1 MSAILQKETN
11 YVQSQS
17 HRVYPEN
24 WEGEDW
30 VAVPPEFEAIA
41 VANSPYLKVTYADDG
56 ETITNIEAYMPEP
69 EPVDLAA
76 AQQARQTENKAALAE
91 WLVTHPLL
99 WTDGRTY
106 GVTEDDQQEMAL
118 NLMQYQVAVQAGQ
131 PAVLEW
137 HAQKE
142 SCRTFEQS
150 EYVALSLAIA
160 DYVYPYLRYQE
171 SVKEQIYQ
179 AQTAEEVAD
188 VKIDYASVSG

>member
-1 MSAILQKETN
+1 MPNYAKIVDGVCVNAAVFEDEETAIDFG
-11 YVQSQS
+11 
-17 HRVYPEN
+17 YPILISD
-24 WEGEDW
+24 GYGIGDR
-30 VAVPPEFEAIA
+30 
-41 VANSPYLKVTYADDG
+41 YDG
-56 ETITNIEAYMPEP
+56 ETWSHAPTPEP
-69 EPVDLAA
+69 ESVDLAA
-76 AQQARQTENKAALAE
+76 AQQARQTENKAALAA
-91 WLVTHPLL
+91 WLAAHPLQ

-106 GVTEDDQQEMAL
+106 GVTEEDQQEMAL

-131 PAVLEW
+131 LAVLEW

-179 AQTAEEVAD
+179 AETVQEVSN

>member
-1 MSAILQKETN
+1 MGN
-11 YVQSQS
+11 YAKINDGVC
-17 HRVYPEN
+17 VNAAVFDDEVTAVDLDYP
-24 WEGEDW
+24 
-30 VAVPPEFEAIA
+30 VPLPNGYGIGDL
-41 VANSPYLKVTYADDG
+41 YDG
-56 ETITNIEAYMPEP
+56 ESWSHAPAPEP
-69 EPVDLAA
+69 EPVELATV
-76 AQQARQTENKAALAE
+76 QQARQTENKAALAA
-91 WLVTHPLL
+91 WLAAHPLQ

-106 GVTEDDQQEMAL
+106 GVTEEDQQEMAL

-179 AQTAEEVAD
+179 AETAQEVSN

>member
-17 HRVYPEN
+17 HRIYPEN
-24 WEGEDW
+24 WEGEGW
-30 VAVPPEFEAIA
+30 VAIPPDFEEIA
-41 VANSPYLKVTYADDG
+41 VANSPYIKVTYADDG
-56 ETITNIEAYMPEP
+56 EAITNIEAYTPEP
-69 EPVDLAA
+69 EPVDLAVV
-76 AQQARQTENKAALAE
+76 QQARQTENKAALAE

-171 SVKEQIYQ
+171 SVKEAIYQ
-179 AQTAEEVAD
+179 ARTAEEVAN
-188 VKIDYASVSG
+188 VKIDYASVSR

>member
-1 MSAILQKETN
+1 MSAILQKETS

-24 WEGEDW
+24 WEGDGW

-56 ETITNIEAYMPEP
+56 ETITNIEAYTPEP
-69 EPVDLAA
+69 EPVELATV
-76 AQQARQTENKAALAE
+76 QQTRQTENKAALAE
-91 WLVTHPLL
+91 WLAAHPLQ
-99 WTDGRTY
+99 WTDGKTY
-106 GVTEDDQQEMAL
+106 GVTEEDQQEMAL

-142 SCRTFEQS
+142 GCRTFELE
-150 EYVALSLAIA
+150 EYTALSLAIA

-171 SVKEQIYQ
+171 SVKESIYQ
-179 AQTAEEVAD
+179 AQTAEEVGN
-188 VKIDYASVSG
+188 VKINYASVSR

>member
-11 YVQSQS
+11 YIQFQS
-17 HRVYPEN
+17 HRAYPEN
-24 WEGEDW
+24 WEDDGW
-30 VAVPPEFEAIA
+30 IPVPPEFEEIA
-41 VANSPYLKVTYADDG
+41 VANSPYLNVTYDG
-56 ETITNIEAYMPEP
+56 ETITNIEAYTPEP

-76 AQQARQTENKAALAE
+76 VQQARQTENKAALAE
-91 WLVTHPLL
+91 WLAAHPLQ
-99 WTDGRTY
+99 WTDGKTY
-106 GVTEDDQQEMAL
+106 GVTEEDQQEMAL

-142 SCRTFEQS
+142 ACRTFEQS

-171 SVKEQIYQ
+171 SVKEAIYQ
-179 AQTAEEVAD
+179 AQTAEEVAN
-188 VKIDYASVSG
+188 VKIDYASVSR

>member
-1 MSAILQKETN
+1 MNYAKIENSVCINTAVFSHKE
-11 YVQSQS
+11 
-17 HRVYPEN
+17 
-24 WEGEDW
+24 
-30 VAVPPEFEAIA
+30 IA
-41 VANSPYLKVTYADDG
+41 VEFGYLVPLPDGYGIGDLYDG
-56 ETITNIEAYMPEP
+56 ESWSHAPAPEP
-69 EPVDLAA
+69 EPVDLAEV
-76 AQQARQTENKAALAE
+76 QQARQTENKAALAE

-106 GVTEDDQQEMAL
+106 GVTEDDQKEMAL

-131 PAVLEW
+131 PKVLEW

-171 SVKEQIYQ
+171 SVKEAIYQ
-179 AQTAEEVAD
+179 AQTAEEVAN
-188 VKIDYASVSG
+188 VKIDYASVGS

>member
-24 WEGEDW
+24 WEADGW
-30 VAVPPEFEAIA
+30 VAVPPDFEEIA
-41 VANSPYLKVTYADDG
+41 VANSPYLNVTYDG
-56 ETITNIEAYMPEP
+56 DTITNIEAYTPEP
-69 EPVDLAA
+69 ESVDLAA
-76 AQQARQTENKAALAE
+76 VQQARQTENKAALAA
-91 WLVTHPLL
+91 WLAAHPLQ

-106 GVTEDDQQEMAL
+106 GVTEEDQQEMAL
-118 NLMQYQVAVQAGQ
+118 NLMQYQVSVQAGQ

-179 AQTAEEVAD
+179 AETAQEVSN
-188 VKIDYASVSG
+188 VKIDYASVSR

>member
-1 MSAILQKETN
+1 MENYAKIMDGVCVNAAVFEDEETA
-11 YVQSQS
+11 VELG
-17 HRVYPEN
+17 YPVLIPD
-24 WEGEDW
+24 GYGIGDL
-30 VAVPPEFEAIA
+30 
-41 VANSPYLKVTYADDG
+41 YDG
-56 ETITNIEAYMPEP
+56 ETWSHAPAPEP
-69 EPVDLAA
+69 EPVELAA
-76 AQQARQTENKAALAE
+76 AQQTRQTENKAALAA
-91 WLVTHPLL
+91 WLTAHPLQ
-99 WTDGRTY
+99 WTDGKTY

-131 PAVLEW
+131 PKVLEW

-179 AQTAEEVAD
+179 AETAQEVSN
-188 VKIDYASVSG
+188 VKINYASVGS

>member
-1 MSAILQKETN
+1 MNVCKLNEKGQI
-11 YVQSQS
+11 
-17 HRVYPEN
+17 EN
-24 WEGEDW
+24 
-30 VAVPPEFEAIA
+30 IA
-41 VANSPYLKVTYADDG
+41 VFEDGAYDIANELGYTVEWNPEYGIGDLYDG
-56 ETITNIEAYMPEP
+56 KNWSHAPAPEP
-69 EPVDLAA
+69 EPVDLVAV
-76 AQQARQTENKAALAE
+76 QQARQTENKAALAA
-91 WLVTHPLL
+91 WLTAHPLQ

-106 GVTEDDQQEMAL
+106 GVTEEDQQEMAL

-179 AQTAEEVAD
+179 AETAQEVSN
-188 VKIDYASVSG
+188 VKIDYASVSR

>member
-1 MSAILQKETN
+1 MTSYSKIENGVCVNAAVFEDEETAIDFD
-11 YVQSQS
+11 
-17 HRVYPEN
+17 YP
-24 WEGEDW
+24 
-30 VAVPPEFEAIA
+30 VPLPDGYGIGDL
-41 VANSPYLKVTYADDG
+41 YDG
-56 ETITNIEAYMPEP
+56 ESWSHAPAPEP
-69 EPVDLAA
+69 EPVDLSI
-76 AQQARQTENKAALAE
+76 AQQARQTENKEALAE
-91 WLVTHPLL
+91 WLDAHPLQ
-99 WTDGRTY
+99 WTDGKIY
-106 GVTEDDQQEMAL
+106 GVTEEDQREMAL

-171 SVKEQIYQ
+171 SVKEAIYQ
-179 AQTAEEVAD
+179 AQTAEEVAN

>member
-1 MSAILQKETN
+1 MSEILQKETN

-24 WEGEDW
+24 WEGEGW

-41 VANSPYLKVTYADDG
+41 VANSPYLKVTYSDDG
-56 ETITNIEAYMPEP
+56 ETITNIEAYTPEP
-69 EPVDLAA
+69 EPVDLATV
-76 AQQARQTENKAALAE
+76 QQARQTENKAALAE

-99 WTDGRTY
+99 WTDGKTY
-106 GVTEDDQQEMAL
+106 GVTEEDQQEMAL

-179 AQTAEEVAD
+179 AQTAEEVAN
-188 VKIDYASVSG
+188 VKIDYASVSR

>member
-1 MSAILQKETN
+1 MKSYAEIKDGVCVNAAVFEDEATA
-11 YVQSQS
+11 VDFG
-17 HRVYPEN
+17 YPVLLPD
-24 WEGEDW
+24 GYGIGDL
-30 VAVPPEFEAIA
+30 
-41 VANSPYLKVTYADDG
+41 YDG
-56 ETITNIEAYMPEP
+56 ESWSHAPTPEP

-76 AQQARQTENKAALAE
+76 IQQTKQTENKAALAA
-91 WLVTHPLL
+91 WLAAHPLQ
-99 WTDGRTY
+99 WTDGKTY
-106 GVTEDDQQEMAL
+106 GVAEEDQQEMAL

-142 SCRTFEQS
+142 ACRTFEQA

-179 AQTAEEVAD
+179 AQTAEEVAN
-188 VKIDYASVSG
+188 VKIDYASVGS

>member
-1 MSAILQKETN
+1 MNVCKLNEKGQI
-11 YVQSQS
+11 
-17 HRVYPEN
+17 EN
-24 WEGEDW
+24 
-30 VAVPPEFEAIA
+30 IA
-41 VANSPYLKVTYADDG
+41 VFEDGAYDIANELGYTVELNPEYGIGDLYDG
-56 ETITNIEAYMPEP
+56 KNWSHAPAPEP
-69 EPVDLAA
+69 EPVDLATV
-76 AQQARQTENKAALAE
+76 QQARQTENKAALAA
-91 WLVTHPLL
+91 WLTAHPLQ
-99 WTDGRTY
+99 WTDGKTY
-106 GVTEDDQQEMAL
+106 GVTEEDQQEMAL

-179 AQTAEEVAD
+179 AETAQEVSN

>member
-1 MSAILQKETN
+1 MSAILQKQSN

-17 HRVYPEN
+17 HRIYPEN
-24 WEGEDW
+24 WEGEGW
-30 VAVPPEFEAIA
+30 VAVPPDFEEIA
-41 VANSPYLKVTYADDG
+41 VANSPYLNVTYDG
-56 ETITNIEAYMPEP
+56 DTITNIEAYTPEP
-69 EPVDLAA
+69 ESVDLAA
-76 AQQARQTENKAALAE
+76 VQQARQTENKAALAA
-91 WLVTHPLL
+91 WLAAHPLQ

-106 GVTEDDQQEMAL
+106 GVTEEDQQEMAL

-171 SVKEQIYQ
+171 SVKEAIYQ
-179 AQTAEEVAD
+179 AQAAEEVAN
-188 VKIDYASVSG
+188 VEIDYASVGG

>member
-1 MSAILQKETN
+1 MTSYSKIENGVCVNAAVFEDEETAIDFD
-11 YVQSQS
+11 
-17 HRVYPEN
+17 YP
-24 WEGEDW
+24 
-30 VAVPPEFEAIA
+30 VPLPDGYGIGDL
-41 VANSPYLKVTYADDG
+41 YDG
-56 ETITNIEAYMPEP
+56 ESWSHAPTPEP
-69 EPVDLAA
+69 EPVELAA

-106 GVTEDDQQEMAL
+106 GVTEEDQQEMAL
-118 NLMQYQVAVQAGQ
+118 NLMQYQVSVQAGQ

-171 SVKEQIYQ
+171 SVKEAIYQ
-179 AQTAEEVAD
+179 AETAQEVSN
-188 VKIDYASVSG
+188 VKIDYASVSR

>member
-24 WEGEDW
+24 WEGEGW
-30 VAVPPEFEAIA
+30 VAVPPEFEEIA
-41 VANSPYLKVTYADDG
+41 VANSPYLDVTYSDDG
-56 ETITNIEAYMPEP
+56 ETIMNIEAYTPEL

-76 AQQARQTENKAALAE
+76 VQQARQTENKAALAA
-91 WLVTHPLL
+91 WLDAHPLQ
-99 WTDGRTY
+99 WTDGKIY
-106 GVTEDDQQEMAL
+106 GVTEEDQREMAL

-131 PAVLEW
+131 TAVLEW

-171 SVKEQIYQ
+171 SVKEAIYQ
-179 AQTAEEVAD
+179 AQTAEEVAN